1 VNRRAALAAGVAVV
15 VLCTAALATLAV
27 TSRAGHPAGRGAT
40 PAPTGRATTAADAV
54 VNINGVLPGGG
65 IAGTGMVIAADGI
78 VLTNNH
84 VVQGTESLTGQIA
97 GAGPVY
103 QATVL
108 GVDPTDDVAVV
119 RLEGARGLRT
129 VPLDTNGVVTAGDQV
144 TGIGNA
150 LGADGAPVPATGAV
164 TALNETLTVAGES
177 PGIYETLNGLIGI
190 SAAIQPGDSGGPLL
204 NSAGDVIGMDTAG
217 VRGASVPIN
226 GSLGDA
232 IPITRALSVAHDILS
247 GVTSPYIQSGH
258 SGILGVSAADITGV
272 DGAAVTSVTPG
283 DAAATAGIVGGDV
296 ITSIDGVAIHSHAD
310 LTAVRAGR
318 RPGDTVTVVWRDPT
332 GASHRASIAL
342 SPGPPA

>member
-1 VNRRAALAAGVAVV
+1 VNRRAGLAAGVAVI
-15 VLCTAALATLAV
+15 VLGTAALATLAV
-27 TSRAGHPAGRGAT
+27 TSRSGHVAGPGAT
-40 PAPTGRATTAADAV
+40 PAATGAAANAADAV
-54 VNINGVLPGGG
+54 VNINGVLPGGR

-97 GAGPVY
+97 GSGPVY

-119 RLEGARGLRT
+119 RLEGAKGLRT

-150 LGADGAPVPATGAV
+150 LGADGAPVPASGAV

-177 PGIYETLNGLIGI
+177 PGVYETLNGLIGI
-190 SAAIQPGDSGGPLL
+190 SAPIQPGDSGGPLL

-217 VRGASVPIN
+217 VRGASVPID

-232 IPITRALSVAHDILS
+232 IPITTALSVAHDILA

-258 SGILGVSAADITGV
+258 SGVLGVSATDMTGV
-272 DGAAVTSVTPG
+272 DGAAVASVTAG

-296 ITSIDGVAIHSHAD
+296 ITSIDSVAIHSLAD

-318 RPGDTVTVVWRDPT
+318 RPGDTVTVVWRDPA
-332 GASHRASIAL
+332 GAIHRASVAL

>member
-1 VNRRAALAAGVAVV
+1 MNRRAGVAAGVAVI
-15 VLCTAALATLAV
+15 VLCIAALATLAA
-27 TSRAGHPAGRGAT
+27 TSRSGQVAGQGSTPAATRGAT
-40 PAPTGRATTAADAV
+40 NAADAV
-54 VNINGVLPGGG
+54 VNINGVLPGGR

-97 GAGPVY
+97 GSGPVY
-103 QATVL
+103 QATVI

-119 RLEGARGLRT
+119 RLEGASGLRT

-150 LGADGAPVPATGAV
+150 LGADGAPVPASGAV

-177 PGIYETLNGLIGI
+177 PGVYETLNGLIGI
-190 SAAIQPGDSGGPLL
+190 SAPIQPGDSGGPLL

-217 VRGASVPIN
+217 VRGAAVPVD

-232 IPITRALSVAHDILS
+232 IPITTALSVAHDILA
-247 GVTSPYIQSGH
+247 GVSSPYIQSGH
-258 SGILGVSAADITGV
+258 SGVLGVAAIDITGV

-296 ITSIDGVAIHSHAD
+296 ITSIDSVAIHSLAD
-310 LTAVRAGR
+310 LTAVRSGR
-318 RPGDTVTVVWRDPT
+318 RPGDTVTVVWRDPA
-332 GASHRASIAL
+332 GSIHRASIAL